1 MALKSKKP
9 LKRGFKWFLLGGL
22 QLKTKNISQQALA
35 WAGRTSFYL
44 WLHRFVQ
51 VFSAMLWDRITA
63 QEDAAK
69 DKRGGAVFAGHDV
82 GRNRS
87 CLKVD
92 KAHGRAIQTDDCR
105 DSIRTLETVV
115 VKHAAA
121 IKKLRKAESKGT
133 PRQEAALVLWLVVF
147 RDRSGLCRQSFR
159 LQRRCNPPLFRP
171 RFLRPD
177 AVLFLK
183 ADRIFF
189 PRTCNVL
196 PPHDLCLGRKGRCF
210 VFESA
215 NTVFNFA
222 KKSKT
227 SFQTVKTR
235 LNAMF
240 KRVSAWWERMDSNY
254 SRRVFSSIF

>member
-1 MALKSKKP
+1 M
-9 LKRGFKWFLLGGL
+9 
-22 QLKTKNISQQALA
+22 
-35 WAGRTSFYL
+35 
-44 WLHRFVQ
+44 
-51 VFSAMLWDRITA
+51 
-63 QEDAAK
+63 
-69 DKRGGAVFAGHDV
+69 
-82 GRNRS
+82 
-87 CLKVD
+87 
-92 KAHGRAIQTDDCR
+92 
-105 DSIRTLETVV
+105 
-115 VKHAAA
+115 
-121 IKKLRKAESKGT
+121 
-133 PRQEAALVLWLVVF
+133 VLWLVVF
-147 RDRSGLCRQSFR
+147 RDRSGLSRQSFR

-227 SFQTVKTR
+227 SFQTAKTR

-240 KRVSAWWERMDSNY
+240 KRVSAWWERMDSNHRSEDATDLQSAPIGHSGTLPYLIDTPDKQRVLCYY
-254 SRRVFSSIF
+254 SNSAAQSQALFTNFTTPRTLIYNTRQRAFCQWERDKKCSFLPYPSGTASA